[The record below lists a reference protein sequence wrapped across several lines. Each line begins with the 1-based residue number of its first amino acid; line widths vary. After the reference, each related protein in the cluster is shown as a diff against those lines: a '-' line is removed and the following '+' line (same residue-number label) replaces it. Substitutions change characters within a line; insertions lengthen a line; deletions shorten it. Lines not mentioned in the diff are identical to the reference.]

1 MTTTLIT
8 GANKGLGFETAR
20 RLIAA
25 GHTVYAG
32 SRDAERGHRAA
43 GRLGARMVLIDV
55 TADAS
60 VAGAAKT
67 IEADGGLDVL
77 VNNAGIEMRT
87 EGNVVPGAAEITARL
102 MRSLFETNV
111 FGVVRVTHAFLPL
124 LRRSAAPVVVNVSS
138 GLASM
143 TRLTTPGTPAYAYP
157 GVAYPASKAAV
168 NMITVQYAK
177 AFPDMRINAVEPG
190 YTATDLNGNMGTQTV
205 EEGAEIIVRMAQV
218 GPDGPTGGYVGAPGP
233 LPWEEGRKPAPSV
246 RVTPAPRGAAGG
258 GHAVPGAPA
267 VARQSRGCRRRPGST
282 ICEPWTISTSV
293 AHCRCGKGPAHRV
306 RPRRGSSYSNTA
318 GFTCGTCTGSSRSG
332 AEAHGQMAVGAQPAG
347 RTEPS
352 HQSGSCRS

>member
-25 GHTVYAG
+25 GHTVHVG
-32 SRDAERGHRAA
+32 SRDAERGRRAA
-43 GRLGARMVLIDV
+43 ERLGAPMVLIDV
-55 TADAS
+55 TDDAS
-60 VAGAAKT
+60 VAAAAKA

-87 EGNVVPGAAEITARL
+87 EGNAVPGAAEITAGL

-124 LRRSAAPVVVNVSS
+124 LQRSAAPVVVNVSS

-143 TRLTTPGTPAYAYP
+143 TRLTTPGTSAHAYP

-177 AFPDMRINAVEPG
+177 AFPHMRINAVEPG
-190 YTATDLNGNMGTQTV
+190 FTATDLNRHTGTQTV
-205 EEGAEIIVRMAQV
+205 EEGAEIIVRMAQI
-218 GPDGPTGGYVGAPGP
+218 GRDGPTGSYVGAQGP
-233 LPWEEGRKPAPSV
+233 LPW
-246 RVTPAPRGAAGG
+246 
-258 GHAVPGAPA
+258 
-267 VARQSRGCRRRPGST
+267 
-282 ICEPWTISTSV
+282 
-293 AHCRCGKGPAHRV
+293 
-306 RPRRGSSYSNTA
+306 
-318 GFTCGTCTGSSRSG
+318 
-332 AEAHGQMAVGAQPAG
+332 
-347 RTEPS
+347 
-352 HQSGSCRS
+352 